1 MLIPS
6 FPALR
11 LPRGRAC
18 RGLIRESALAATPE
32 VKSKDPEYLGMF
44 IPGNQLFHWMSPGKP
59 GLRSVPGGKQ
69 LSLIFHI
76 IFLFFFSIFL
86 FFPCSRSL
94 AGERQ
99 DIFPSPVFA
108 CSSNH
113 RIQSLGRCFYGLIT
127 GTLESW
133 ELQSVQR

>member
-76 IFLFFFSIFL
+76 IFLFFFPSFFSFPAPGALQESARIFSHL
-86 FFPCSRSL
+86 PCL
-94 AGERQ
+94 PA
-99 DIFPSPVFA
+99 PVIIGF
-108 CSSNH
+108 NH
-113 RIQSLGRCFYGLIT
+113 SGDVFMD
-127 GTLESW
+127 
-133 ELQSVQR
+133 